1 MAREARER
9 NYTDLQSRLAD
20 LRSVL
25 EHAVGASAP
34 ERRLILDRLAEI
46 ERSAET
52 LHRATEDELRR
63 FAHELRTPLNA
74 IAGWTQVLR
83 AKQGDAA
90 TVAQAADVFE
100 RNVAALARTIDA
112 FTT

>member
-1 MAREARER
+1 MAREARAR
-9 NYTDLQSRLAD
+9 NYTELQSRLAD

-25 EHAVGASAP
+25 EHALGASTP
-34 ERRLILDRLAEI
+34 DRKLVLDRLAEI

-52 LHRATEDELRR
+52 LHRATEDEFRR

-74 IAGWTQVLR
+74 LAGWTQVLR
-83 AKQGDAA
+83 AKQTDVA
-90 TVAQAADVFE
+90 TVVQAADVFE

-112 FTT
+112 FTI

>member
-1 MAREARER
+1 M
-9 NYTDLQSRLAD
+9 AD

-25 EHAVGASAP
+25 EHALGASAP
-34 ERRLILDRLAEI
+34 ERKLILDRLADV

-52 LHRATEDELRR
+52 LHRATEDEFRK

-74 IAGWTQVLR
+74 LAGWTQVLR
-83 AKQGDAA
+83 AKQAEAA
-90 TVAQAADVFE
+90 TAAQAADVFE

-112 FTT
+112 FTI